1 MTAAEFKARYDEFST
16 APDALVT
23 AVIAEQEVMVSNSW
37 GDRRDYVL
45 GLAVADALSR
55 SPKARNARV
64 NLESQSAVSVENP
77 YSAKLKEL
85 KLAFG
90 WANNRT

>member
-1 MTAAEFKARYDEFST
+1 MTAVEFKERYTEFST

-23 AVIAEQEVMVSNSW
+23 AVIAEQEVMLSNSW
-37 GDRRDYVL
+37 GARRDYVL

-64 NLESQSAVSVENP
+64 NLESQSEAVENP

>member
-1 MTAAEFKARYDEFST
+1 MTAAEFKERYSEFST

-23 AVIAEQEVMVSNSW
+23 AVIGEQDVMISDSW

-45 GLAVADALSR
+45 GLAVADVLSR

-64 NLESQSAVSVENP
+64 NLESQSEAVENP
-77 YSAKLKEL
+77 
-85 KLAFG
+85 
-90 WANNRT
+90 